1 MGADIIVLG
10 LSSITSGTCLQACGG
25 GVGEERRELEEGEQ
39 DVVRKERRVRGGQGR
54 GESEASRPRV
64 GERQTQRRRSMERT
78 VSGME
83 TVGADATDRG
93 TDLGRGRGCR
103 VGREDPQTPSL
114 WQSPHPCPV
123 TQMGALRPERDVT
136 VLRADPGHSLLMW
149 PSSSMCSP
157 RSGTGGTASSMGS
170 LSGSCTVL

>member
-1 MGADIIVLG
+1 MLG
-10 LSSITSGTCLQACGG
+10 WRVAG

-123 TQMGALRPERDVT
+123 TP
-136 VLRADPGHSLLMW
+136 
-149 PSSSMCSP
+149 
-157 RSGTGGTASSMGS
+157 GS
-170 LSGSCTVL
+170 LQSL